1 MTAIAF
7 TILVVLVL
15 LVIGIYMALAK
26 IPGEKAL
33 ERGHPQAEA
42 INVLGWIGLLLG
54 LAPWV
59 VALVW
64 AHMKTVTPALNEGT
78 DDA

>member
-15 LVIGIYMALAK
+15 LVILIYMTLAK
-26 IPGEKAL
+26 IPGDKAR

-64 AHMKTVTPALNEGT
+64 AHMKPVVPTLDEGT

>member
-1 MTAIAF
+1 MTMIAF

-15 LVIGIYMALAK
+15 LVILIYMTLAK
-26 IPGEKAL
+26 IPGDKAR

-64 AHMKTVTPALNEGT
+64 AHMKTVAPALSEGT